1 MQSGNIGQK
10 IVVYFMSSE
19 DASEYLN
26 EMAQGNPQNVNEFR
40 IMTTSLEKVLNKI
53 QSKKQSR
60 KLGRYS
66 MNTSYRIQPST
77 RQCETADR
85 LLGRGKTKKEN
96 KKSSSNIKTPIEKE
110 PEFEHLKDISIPMFT
125 AKGLV
130 LERSSGELIT
140 PYYFAY
146 EDLREDWIRMTKE
159 SAGKSKLP
167 ESPSVIVKEFADVMC
182 LSEGMVNP
190 RATTASKRSD
200 ASSPSSPTRTK
211 GDRPKVV
218 ESIEILSNPG
228 FIPPKRE
235 IDMIRR
241 FYRNKSG
248 YKDEY
253 ASSILY

>member
-1 MQSGNIGQK
+1 
-10 IVVYFMSSE
+10 MSSE

-40 IMTTSLEKVLNKI
+40 IMTSSLEKVLNKI

-60 KLGRYS
+60 KLGRHN

-85 LLGRGKTKKEN
+85 LLGKGKTKKS
-96 KKSSSNIKTPIEKE
+96 KKSDTSMKKSGMEKD
-110 PEFEHLKDISIPMFT
+110 PEFENLKDITIPMFT

-130 LERSSGELIT
+130 LKRSSGELIS

-146 EDLREDWIRMTKE
+146 EDLREDWIKMTNE
-159 SAGKSKLP
+159 NAGKSKIP
-167 ESPSVIVKEFADVMC
+167 ESPAVIVEDFADVMC
-182 LSEGMVNP
+182 LSEGMANP
-190 RATTASKRSD
+190 KATAAGKRKIVSTT
-200 ASSPSSPTRTK
+200 SPSSSTTSTGEVS
-211 GDRPKVV
+211 GDV
-218 ESIEILSNPG
+218 EGAEVLNNPG
-228 FIPPKRE
+228 FIPPQRE

-248 YKDEY
+248 YKNEY
-253 ASSILY
+253 AVSTLY